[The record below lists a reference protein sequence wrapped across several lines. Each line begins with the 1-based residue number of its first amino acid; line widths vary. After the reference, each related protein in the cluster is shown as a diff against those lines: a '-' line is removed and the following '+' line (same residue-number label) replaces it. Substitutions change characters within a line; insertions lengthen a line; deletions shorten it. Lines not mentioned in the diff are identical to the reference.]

1 MRTTLSL
8 KIPKRSVTPLI
19 AVLLL
24 TGTVSLGTACDDDK
38 DYSRR
43 EHIEW
48 SNSPEFEEAL
58 TGTLHIPVRASKE
71 QEATPFK
78 RSIYIRSNVA
88 YQVGFEGEKEES
100 GELPAE
106 EWLNVDEI
114 KRGVRPGIDELVLLI
129 TPHTESY
136 VERKGCISLHT
147 DVEFLNEF
155 IAVVQGFPKYTKDY
169 EGNFDW
175 LKYGSAEPLETRG
188 ETPIDSWTAD
198 QKKMGL
204 ESTPAQ
210 EGGTAYCYGKNG
222 YVKIGL
228 PLGPSVYDEQEQDE
242 MRSNLAFVADFD
254 HFDEEAYFGLN
265 NYSGNQNAL
274 SLSLMYNHY
283 FTYRSSINVGGQ
295 AHLNYY
301 RESLLN
307 PTPWIAGTSAGDFT
321 FDRTEGEAGLFAEYT
336 YSIKDK
342 FSLVAGIRGD
352 YNRYFDNFFAT
363 PRGHIRWNITRT
375 TTLRASAGLGYRTT
389 NIITDNV
396 GMLATGRKLVF
407 DNGFSRDFNR
417 MEKALTFG
425 GSLTQSFTL
434 VREDDATLSFDYFR
448 TQFYNS
454 VVVDQE
460 MDPSAIHI
468 YNTDGR
474 SYTDTYQVDF
484 SWSPVERL
492 DIFATFRYTDS
503 EMTLNRNP
511 QGTEHVRVE
520 RPLISQYKTL
530 LNIQYATKFRRW
542 VFDVTAQLNGPSR
555 VPRFVENNGVVEA
568 DYGYYSPRYP
578 IFFAQ
583 VTRKVGKFDIYVGCE
598 NIGDYMQHDP
608 ILSADNPFS
617 AAFNSMNVW
626 GPLMGRKF
634 YLGVRFNLY

>member
-71 QEATPFK
+71 QDATPFK

-222 YVKIGL
+222 YVK
-228 PLGPSVYDEQEQDE
+228 LGDDVGHGANLLTPYD
-242 MRSNLAFVADFD
+242 
-254 HFDEEAYFGLN
+254 
-265 NYSGNQNAL
+265 
-274 SLSLMYNHY
+274 
-283 FTYRSSINVGGQ
+283 
-295 AHLNYY
+295 
-301 RESLLN
+301 
-307 PTPWIAGTSAGDFT
+307 P
-321 FDRTEGEAGLFAEYT
+321 
-336 YSIKDK
+336 
-342 FSLVAGIRGD
+342 GIR
-352 YNRYFDNFFAT
+352 N
-363 PRGHIRWNITRT
+363 
-375 TTLRASAGLGYRTT
+375 
-389 NIITDNV
+389 
-396 GMLATGRKLVF
+396 
-407 DNGFSRDFNR
+407 
-417 MEKALTFG
+417 
-425 GSLTQSFTL
+425 
-434 VREDDATLSFDYFR
+434 
-448 TQFYNS
+448 
-454 VVVDQE
+454 
-460 MDPSAIHI
+460 
-468 YNTDGR
+468 
-474 SYTDTYQVDF
+474 DT
-484 SWSPVERL
+484 
-492 DIFATFRYTDS
+492 
-503 EMTLNRNP
+503 
-511 QGTEHVRVE
+511 
-520 RPLISQYKTL
+520 
-530 LNIQYATKFRRW
+530 
-542 VFDVTAQLNGPSR
+542 
-555 VPRFVENNGVVEA
+555 
-568 DYGYYSPRYP
+568 
-578 IFFAQ
+578 
-583 VTRKVGKFDIYVGCE
+583 
-598 NIGDYMQHDP
+598 
-608 ILSADNPFS
+608 
-617 AAFNSMNVW
+617 AAM
-626 GPLMGRKF
+626 
-634 YLGVRFNLY
+634 VRFNAIAYAAADGTKDNDELTVRITGGGQFADGTTEKTVRVGHLDPTAAELPTAMWKNSQQEFIIFSHPKNPFTSNTRMELMAGKYEMESGNTRIFIDNLYVLRLK

>member
-71 QEATPFK
+71 QDATPFK

-222 YVKIGL
+222 YVK
-228 PLGPSVYDEQEQDE
+228 LGDDAGHGANLLTPYDPGIRNDTAAMVRFNAIAYAAADGTKDNDE
-242 MRSNLAFVADFD
+242 LTVRIT
-254 HFDEEAYFGLN
+254 G
-265 NYSGNQNAL
+265 
-274 SLSLMYNHY
+274 
-283 FTYRSSINVGGQ
+283 GGQ
-295 AHLNYY
+295 FADGTTEKTVRVGHLEQHAH
-301 RESLLN
+301 
-307 PTPWIAGTSAGDFT
+307 G
-321 FDRTEGEAGLFAEYT
+321 
-336 YSIKDK
+336 
-342 FSLVAGIRGD
+342 
-352 YNRYFDNFFAT
+352 
-363 PRGHIRWNITRT
+363 
-375 TTLRASAGLGYRTT
+375 
-389 NIITDNV
+389 
-396 GMLATGRKLVF
+396 
-407 DNGFSRDFNR
+407 
-417 MEKALTFG
+417 
-425 GSLTQSFTL
+425 
-434 VREDDATLSFDYFR
+434 
-448 TQFYNS
+448 
-454 VVVDQE
+454 
-460 MDPSAIHI
+460 
-468 YNTDGR
+468 TDGR
-474 SYTDTYQVDF
+474 QIRDGERQHTHLHRQPLRAAPEMVRF
-484 SWSPVERL
+484 RRPVRQTPL
-492 DIFATFRYTDS
+492 
-503 EMTLNRNP
+503 
-511 QGTEHVRVE
+511 GTEC
-520 RPLISQYKTL
+520 PATLKTQTTTYDEKIL
-530 LNIQYATKFRRW
+530 HQALQPDLRLRR
-542 VFDVTAQLNGPSR
+542 LGPIAR
-555 VPRFVENNGVVEA
+555 GGVQR
-568 DYGYYSPRYP
+568 G
-578 IFFAQ
+578 
-583 VTRKVGKFDIYVGCE
+583 
-598 NIGDYMQHDP
+598 
-608 ILSADNPFS
+608 
-617 AAFNSMNVW
+617 
-626 GPLMGRKF
+626 
-634 YLGVRFNLY
+634 

>member
-71 QEATPFK
+71 QDATPFK

-222 YVKIGL
+222 YVK
-228 PLGPSVYDEQEQDE
+228 LGDDAGHGANLLTPTAPS
-242 MRSNLAFVADFD
+242 AA
-254 HFDEEAYFGLN
+254 
-265 NYSGNQNAL
+265 
-274 SLSLMYNHY
+274 
-283 FTYRSSINVGGQ
+283 
-295 AHLNYY
+295 
-301 RESLLN
+301 
-307 PTPWIAGTSAGDFT
+307 
-321 FDRTEGEAGLFAEYT
+321 
-336 YSIKDK
+336 
-342 FSLVAGIRGD
+342 
-352 YNRYFDNFFAT
+352 
-363 PRGHIRWNITRT
+363 IRWNRC
-375 TTLRASAGLGYRTT
+375 G
-389 NIITDNV
+389 
-396 GMLATGRKLVF
+396 
-407 DNGFSRDFNR
+407 
-417 MEKALTFG
+417 
-425 GSLTQSFTL
+425 
-434 VREDDATLSFDYFR
+434 
-448 TQFYNS
+448 
-454 VVVDQE
+454 
-460 MDPSAIHI
+460 
-468 YNTDGR
+468 
-474 SYTDTYQVDF
+474 
-484 SWSPVERL
+484 
-492 DIFATFRYTDS
+492 
-503 EMTLNRNP
+503 
-511 QGTEHVRVE
+511 
-520 RPLISQYKTL
+520 
-530 LNIQYATKFRRW
+530 
-542 VFDVTAQLNGPSR
+542 
-555 VPRFVENNGVVEA
+555 
-568 DYGYYSPRYP
+568 
-578 IFFAQ
+578 
-583 VTRKVGKFDIYVGCE
+583 
-598 NIGDYMQHDP
+598 
-608 ILSADNPFS
+608 
-617 AAFNSMNVW
+617 
-626 GPLMGRKF
+626 
-634 YLGVRFNLY
+634 

>member
-71 QEATPFK
+71 QDATPFK

-222 YVKIGL
+222 DVK
-228 PLGPSVYDEQEQDE
+228 LGDDAGHGANLLTPYDPGIRNDTARHGPFQRHRLCGGRRHERQRRTDCADHGRRAVRRRNHRENRPCGTPRSHGCGASGRPCGKTPS
-242 MRSNLAFVADFD
+242 
-254 HFDEEAYFGLN
+254 
-265 NYSGNQNAL
+265 
-274 SLSLMYNHY
+274 
-283 FTYRSSINVGGQ
+283 RSS
-295 AHLNYY
+295 
-301 RESLLN
+301 SSS
-307 PTPWIAGTSAGDFT
+307 PTPKI
-321 FDRTEGEAGLFAEYT
+321 
-336 YSIKDK
+336 
-342 FSLVAGIRGD
+342 
-352 YNRYFDNFFAT
+352 
-363 PRGHIRWNITRT
+363 P
-375 TTLRASAGLGYRTT
+375 LRA
-389 NIITDNV
+389 
-396 GMLATGRKLVF
+396 
-407 DNGFSRDFNR
+407 
-417 MEKALTFG
+417 
-425 GSLTQSFTL
+425 
-434 VREDDATLSFDYFR
+434 
-448 TQFYNS
+448 
-454 VVVDQE
+454 
-460 MDPSAIHI
+460 
-468 YNTDGR
+468 
-474 SYTDTYQVDF
+474 
-484 SWSPVERL
+484 
-492 DIFATFRYTDS
+492 
-503 EMTLNRNP
+503 
-511 QGTEHVRVE
+511 
-520 RPLISQYKTL
+520 
-530 LNIQYATKFRRW
+530 
-542 VFDVTAQLNGPSR
+542 
-555 VPRFVENNGVVEA
+555 
-568 DYGYYSPRYP
+568 
-578 IFFAQ
+578 
-583 VTRKVGKFDIYVGCE
+583 TRAW
-598 NIGDYMQHDP
+598 N
-608 ILSADNPFS
+608 
-617 AAFNSMNVW
+617 
-626 GPLMGRKF
+626 
-634 YLGVRFNLY
+634 

>member
-71 QEATPFK
+71 QDATPFK

-222 YVKIGL
+222 YVK
-228 PLGPSVYDEQEQDE
+228 LGDDAGHGANLLTPYDPGIRNDTAAMVRFNAIAYATADGTKDNDE
-242 MRSNLAFVADFD
+242 LTVRIT
-254 HFDEEAYFGLN
+254 G
-265 NYSGNQNAL
+265 
-274 SLSLMYNHY
+274 
-283 FTYRSSINVGGQ
+283 GGQ
-295 AHLNYY
+295 FADGT
-301 RESLLN
+301 RE
-307 PTPWIAGTSAGDFT
+307 
-321 FDRTEGEAGLFAEYT
+321 
-336 YSIKDK
+336 
-342 FSLVAGIRGD
+342 
-352 YNRYFDNFFAT
+352 NRPCGT
-363 PRGHIRWNITRT
+363 PRSHGCGASDGHVEK
-375 TTLRASAGLGYRTT
+375 LPAGVHHL
-389 NIITDNV
+389 
-396 GMLATGRKLVF
+396 LPPQK
-407 DNGFSRDFNR
+407 
-417 MEKALTFG
+417 
-425 GSLTQSFTL
+425 SLYEQH
-434 VREDDATLSFDYFR
+434 A
-448 TQFYNS
+448 
-454 VVVDQE
+454 
-460 MDPSAIHI
+460 HG
-468 YNTDGR
+468 TDGR
-474 SYTDTYQVDF
+474 QIRDGERQHTHLHRQPLRAAPEMVRF
-484 SWSPVERL
+484 RRPVRQTPL
-492 DIFATFRYTDS
+492 
-503 EMTLNRNP
+503 
-511 QGTEHVRVE
+511 GTEC
-520 RPLISQYKTL
+520 PATLKTQTTTYDEKIL
-530 LNIQYATKFRRW
+530 HQALQPDLRLRR
-542 VFDVTAQLNGPSR
+542 LGPIAR
-555 VPRFVENNGVVEA
+555 GGVQR
-568 DYGYYSPRYP
+568 G
-578 IFFAQ
+578 
-583 VTRKVGKFDIYVGCE
+583 
-598 NIGDYMQHDP
+598 
-608 ILSADNPFS
+608 
-617 AAFNSMNVW
+617 
-626 GPLMGRKF
+626 
-634 YLGVRFNLY
+634 